1 MKNQPPKRKRGVIL
15 TYRGWQRLQ
24 RAQRQSEIEDNNG
37 VPYTLEQIGER
48 TKMSPNTIAKVQR
61 RQVAVDRLTLESYF
75 STFNLVLNV
84 DDYTQPDSNEIES
97 RSSIMLKGYVPLNSP
112 FYVERPPVEQLCD
125 ETILQPGA
133 LIRIKAPKQMGKT
146 SLMVR
151 ILDEAL
157 AQKFKTVTLSL
168 QLADAEVFTSLNQFL
183 RWFCAVVTRRL
194 GLQNRLNEYWD
205 EVFGSNYNCT
215 DYFEN
220 YLLAEIDS
228 PVVLALDEVDV
239 VFNYPKIATD
249 FFGLLRTWYQKAKY
263 PERSSQIWQKLRLII
278 VHSTEVYLPLNV
290 NQSPFNV
297 GLSIELPDFTPGQ
310 VQDLASRYQ
319 LDWET
324 REVERLMGLVG
335 GNPYLVQIALHH
347 ISGKDITLEQLL
359 ETATSDDGI
368 YRGYLRHQLWNI
380 QKYPELVTA
389 LTQVVM
395 SPTPVKLNPIEAFKL
410 HSMGL
415 VRFVQGQVV
424 PSGDLCRR
432 YFSDRLS
439 QWQLNLLQEHRLATI
454 FSIQVVD
461 FAGMMATDSEQTQH
475 LLYQNFQFI
484 TQLGK
489 QYEGQFLKST
499 GDGLLMYFPNTVNA
513 VNCAQEIQVAFRQI
527 AEATSQP
534 ILTYRIGIHLGDVI
548 FNCKDVTGPGVTI
561 ATRLQTEIPAGDIC
575 ISQTVYEAVRS
586 HLPLQP
592 IEIGQEQF
600 EGIEEPMSVY
610 QLTL

>member
-1 MKNQPPKRKRGVIL
+1 M
-15 TYRGWQRLQ
+15 
-24 RAQRQSEIEDNNG
+24 
-37 VPYTLEQIGER
+37 
-48 TKMSPNTIAKVQR
+48 
-61 RQVAVDRLTLESYF
+61 
-75 STFNLVLNV
+75 
-84 DDYTQPDSNEIES
+84 
-97 RSSIMLKGYVPLNSP
+97 
-112 FYVERPPVEQLCD
+112 
-125 ETILQPGA
+125 
-133 LIRIKAPKQMGKT
+133 
-146 SLMVR
+146 
-151 ILDEAL
+151 
-157 AQKFKTVTLSL
+157 
-168 QLADAEVFTSLNQFL
+168 
-183 RWFCAVVTRRL
+183 
-194 GLQNRLNEYWD
+194 
-205 EVFGSNYNCT
+205 
-215 DYFEN
+215 
-220 YLLAEIDS
+220 
-228 PVVLALDEVDV
+228 
-239 VFNYPKIATD
+239 
-249 FFGLLRTWYQKAKY
+249 
-263 PERSSQIWQKLRLII
+263 
-278 VHSTEVYLPLNV
+278 
-290 NQSPFNV
+290 
-297 GLSIELPDFTPGQ
+297 GLSIELPDFTPWQ

-347 ISGKDITLEQLL
+347 ISGKDITLKQLL

-368 YRGYLRHQLWNI
+368 YRGYLRNQLWNI

-454 FSIQVVD
+454 VSINVVN
-461 FAGMMATDSEQTQH
+461 FTGMMATDSEKTQN

-499 GDGLLMYFPNTVNA
+499 EDGLLIYFPSTIDA
-513 VNCAQEIQVAFRQI
+513 VNCAQEIQLAFRQI
-527 AEATSQP
+527 AEATSEP